1 MGQYKNETTS
11 YVLKDIP
18 LDTWKSLKLKLV
30 EEDIPSANS
39 LLLFLVKQYLSG
51 STKPYAD

>member
-30 EEDIPSANS
+30 EEDIASANS